1 MRAQLSLELLIVILS
16 SIVMLSLFLPEV
28 QKVKDISDY
37 ALVSRNAQLI
47 LDKLYYSC
55 ERASI
60 TGESEAVRLYSLS
73 NYSLMARNGELTI
86 GFGEKSI
93 SRRFNCA
100 LALNLSKGMT
110 EFTLRPDS

>member
-1 MRAQLSLELLIVILS
+1 MNGQLSLEFLIVILS
-16 SIVMLSLFLPEV
+16 SIVMLSLLLPEI

-60 TGESEAVRLYSLS
+60 AGESETVRLYSLS
-73 NYSLMARNGELTI
+73 NYSLTTRNGQLTI
-86 GFGEKSI
+86 SFGEKRL
-93 SRRFNCA
+93 SRLFHCA
-100 LALNLSKGMT
+100 LAINISKGTT
-110 EFTLRPDS
+110 ELTLHPDS

>member
-1 MRAQLSLELLIVILS
+1 MNGQLSLEFLIVILS

-60 TGESEAVRLYSLS
+60 TGGSEAVRLYSLS
-73 NYSLMARNGELTI
+73 NYSLTTRNGKLTI
-86 GFGEKSI
+86 GFGGKSI
-93 SRRFNCA
+93 SRDFQCA
-100 LALNLSKGMT
+100 LALNISKGAT
-110 EFTLRPDS
+110 ELTLRPGS